1 MEIMPF
7 RWMKWSRNRRFHV
20 IPHVLLTYF
29 VAPAQISY
37 FQKFEQNYV
46 KAFQLFIYFE
56 DCACEKLEGS
66 PRLMPRIPQQ
76 INYWTSGESGKKETK
91 TKTKITKQSKCWEKT
106 TFVQFSFM
114 FSIRGQLLE
123 LGRKEKKR
131 SNHLTKL
138 LETKIIE
145 C

>member
-1 MEIMPF
+1 MEIMPL

-20 IPHVLLTYF
+20 ITHVLLTYF
-29 VAPAQISY
+29 VVPTQISY

-76 INYWTSGESGKKETK
+76 KMTEQAEKAGKKKK

-123 LGRKEKKR
+123 LGRKENKR

>member
-1 MEIMPF
+1 MEIMPL

-20 IPHVLLTYF
+20 ITHVLLTYF
-29 VAPAQISY
+29 VVPTQISY

-76 INYWTSGESGKKETK
+76 KNYWTSGESGEKKQNKNKNNK
-91 TKTKITKQSKCWEKT
+91 TIQMLRKDYLRS
-106 TFVQFSFM
+106 VQFYVLDPRSTPWA
-114 FSIRGQLLE
+114 RTE
-123 LGRKEKKR
+123 RKQE
-131 SNHLTKL
+131 
-138 LETKIIE
+138 E
-145 C
+145 

>member
-1 MEIMPF
+1 MEIMPL
-7 RWMKWSRNRRFHV
+7 RCMKWSRNRRFHV
-20 IPHVLLTYF
+20 ITHVLSTYF

-76 INYWTSGESGKKETK
+76 INYWTSGESGEKKNKNKNNKTIQMMRKDYLRSVQFYVLDPRSTPWARTERKKE
-91 TKTKITKQSKCWEKT
+91 E
-106 TFVQFSFM
+106 
-114 FSIRGQLLE
+114 
-123 LGRKEKKR
+123 
-131 SNHLTKL
+131 
-138 LETKIIE
+138 
-145 C
+145 